1 MVSATSQRQTQSA
14 QNLRADIFAKL
25 ERRNSFISFLR
36 FGVPALGLALI
47 GFLIF
52 QIFLANIAKEYGI
65 SSLQLDKEQVVI
77 DGARYGGVTDD
88 GTIYQIIAEKARVQV
103 NNTDI
108 IDLEMAK
115 ITIDAPDGYQLIA
128 TAPIAQMDMARQTV
142 LVTGVLYT
150 IDSDNVIGE
159 LNNTIIDWPT
169 QVLTASGPVRFEFA
183 DGAIINAQSLVYDA
197 SIPIWEFGKTIYNVP
212 GDGGL

>member
-1 MVSATSQRQTQSA
+1 MAIATPHSQTQSG
-14 QNLRADIFAKL
+14 QKSRADVFAKL
-25 ERRNSFISFLR
+25 ERRNFIIGFLR
-36 FGVPALGLALI
+36 LAVPALGVALA

-52 QIFLANIAKEYGI
+52 QIFLANLAKEYGI
-65 SSLQLDKEQVVI
+65 SGLRVDKEQVVI

-88 GTIYQIIAEKARVQV
+88 GTRYEIIAEKARVQV

-108 IDLEMAK
+108 IDLEIAE
-115 ITIDAPDGYQLIA
+115 ITINAPDGYQLIA
-128 TAPIAQMDMARQTV
+128 TAPVAQMDLGAQTV
-142 LVTGVLYT
+142 LVTGVMYT
-150 IDSDNVIGE
+150 KDSDNVIGE
-159 LNNTIIDWPT
+159 LHNTIIDWPS

-197 SIPIWEFGKTIYNVP
+197 SIPIWDFGKVIYNVP

>member
-1 MVSATSQRQTQSA
+1 MVIATSHSQTQSG
-14 QNLRADIFAKL
+14 QKSRADVFAKL
-25 ERRNSFISFLR
+25 ERRNLFIGFLR
-36 FGVPALGLALI
+36 VAVPALGLTLA
-47 GFLIF
+47 GFLVF

-65 SSLQLDKEQVVI
+65 SGLRVDKEQVVI

-88 GTIYQIIAEKARVQV
+88 GTRYEIIAEKARVHID
-103 NNTDI
+103 NTDI
-108 IDLEMAK
+108 IDLEMAE

-128 TAPIAQMDMARQTV
+128 TAPEAQMDLGKQTV
-142 LVTGVLYT
+142 RVTGIMYT
-150 IDSDNVIGE
+150 KDNDNVIGE
-159 LNNTIIDWPT
+159 LNDTIIDWPT

-197 SIPIWEFGKTIYNVP
+197 SIPTWDFGKIIYNVP